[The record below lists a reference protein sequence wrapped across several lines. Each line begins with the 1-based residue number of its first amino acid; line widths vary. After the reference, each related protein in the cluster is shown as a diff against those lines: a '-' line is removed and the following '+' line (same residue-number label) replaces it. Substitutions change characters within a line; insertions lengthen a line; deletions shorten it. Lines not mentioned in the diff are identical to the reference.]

1 MNKLLQF
8 FFRGLLVVL
17 PLSITIYLLVVT
29 VNWIDGLLKTEIP
42 GLGLLILIIGT
53 TTIGIMTSFLVTS
66 KVFEFLENL
75 LKRLPFVNILYT
87 SIKDLVSAFVGDKK
101 KFDQPVLV
109 QLNKAD
115 EIYKM
120 GFITEKD
127 LERLN
132 LPGYVSV
139 YLPHSYNF
147 SGNHFI
153 VPARNIQ
160 ELNINGT
167 EAMKYVVSGGVSRGE
182 G

>member
-29 VNWIDGLLKTEIP
+29 VNWIDGLLQTEIP
-42 GLGLLILIIGT
+42 GLGLLILIVST
-53 TTIGIMTSFLVTS
+53 TFIGIMTSFLVTG

-75 LKRLPFVNILYT
+75 LKKLPFINILYT

-109 QLNKAD
+109 LLNKAD
-115 EIYKM
+115 GVYKM

-127 LERLN
+127 LKRLD

-153 VPARNIQ
+153 VPATNIR
-160 ELNINGT
+160 ELDISGT
-167 EAMKYVVSGGVSRGE
+167 EAMKYIVSGGVSRGE
-182 G
+182 

>member
-29 VNWIDGLLKTEIP
+29 VNWIDGLLQTEIP
-42 GLGLLILIIGT
+42 GLGLLILIVST
-53 TTIGIMTSFLVTS
+53 TFIGIMTSFLVTG
-66 KVFEFLENL
+66 KVLEFLENL
-75 LKRLPFVNILYT
+75 LKKLPFINILYT

-109 QLNKAD
+109 LLSKTD
-115 EIYKM
+115 EVYKM

-127 LERLN
+127 LKRLD

-153 VPARNIQ
+153 VPAANIR
-160 ELNINGT
+160 EVNISGAD
-167 EAMKYVVSGGVSRGE
+167 AMKYIVSGGVSRKDT
-182 G
+182 